1 MRVTGATHG
10 VRELLEAA
18 FATAGLDWQNY
29 GEVDAKCI
37 RPAEVDYLC
46 GDARKAKRKLCWPTV
61 RFEELIK

>member
-37 RPAEVDYLC
+37 RPAEVD
-46 GDARKAKRKLCWPTV
+46 
-61 RFEELIK
+61 